1 MSAVAKQITDMVDV
15 LPEND
20 QTLVYELVKRMVLAW
35 DSDFTKTTPMED
47 AAIEK
52 ARAEYERGD
61 YVSFG
66 SAEEMAAHFG
76 VEL

>member
-1 MSAVAKQITDMVDV
+1 MSAVTKQITDMVDV
-15 LPEND
+15 LPENE

-35 DSDFTKTTPMED
+35 DPDFTKVTPREH

-61 YVSFG
+61 YVSFD
-66 SAEEMAAHFG
+66 SAEELLNSFSG
-76 VEL
+76 N